1 MDEQRD
7 RDEPKP
13 EEGGDI
19 PGSDAEE
26 QVGLG
31 RIVEDRRSIGSP
43 DPGDPGADAEQE
55 AVNEASED
63 SFPASDP
70 PTWREVTATPEDR
83 ELPPERR

>member
-7 RDEPKP
+7 RDETMPQ
-13 EEGGDI
+13 EGDRI
-19 PGSDAEE
+19 PGSDAED

-31 RIVEDRRSIGSP
+31 RIVEDRRSVGSP
-43 DPGDPGADAEQE
+43 DPGDPGADGEQE

-70 PTWREVTATPEDR
+70 PTWRDVTATPEDR
-83 ELPPERR
+83 KRPPERG